1 VRASKTCALSAC
13 RVFWIRQ
20 HTGERARWSSRS
32 SGRCPGPGRS
42 RSAPRAAR
50 PRRLPAFRVGTAG
63 RPARLRRR
71 SRPVEL
77 WTLARLAFH
86 PWDAPRRRWRAVDDK
101 DVRRRCRPGR
111 SDRPVL
117 AAAWR
122 FELREALAGA
132 APPVETATH
141 WRRLTAL
148 LPGCRPP
155 RRYWFPTSRLAS
167 FHRTRRAISGAAF
180 TNISP
185 PWAHLTVRAN
195 LSWGTASG
203 PEWASTGPNC
213 LHPMRG
219 WLRPVPIQLRP
230 R

>member
-1 VRASKTCALSAC
+1 MVESIIWTLSRPWPLSFGAASSTSQTPASVQGRNC
-13 RVFWIRQ
+13 R
-20 HTGERARWSSRS
+20 
-32 SGRCPGPGRS
+32 
-42 RSAPRAAR
+42 
-50 PRRLPAFRVGTAG
+50 

-71 SRPVEL
+71 SRQVEL

-132 APPVETATH
+132 APPVEPATH

-167 FHRTRRAISGAAF
+167 FHGTRRAISGAAF

-185 PWAHLTVRAN
+185 PWVHLTVRAN

-203 PEWASTGPNC
+203 PEWVISCLPECAGATAAVPQIAADLLHRAS
-213 LHPMRG
+213 R
-219 WLRPVPIQLRP
+219 QS
-230 R
+230 